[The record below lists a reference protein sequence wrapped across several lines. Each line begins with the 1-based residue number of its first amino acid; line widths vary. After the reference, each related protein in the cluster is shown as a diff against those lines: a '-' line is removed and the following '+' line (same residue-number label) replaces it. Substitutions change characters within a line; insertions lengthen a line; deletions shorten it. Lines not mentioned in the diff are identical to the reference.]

1 MFHATVGPHC
11 DIELRSAERNPLDF
25 QYAMEKIRGKLALF
39 SLSGIFPMSVT
50 IPFFFQFSVHCEVSI
65 TFNLKRKKM
74 KRRIMEAI
82 RETKTTPKKQ

>member
-39 SLSGIFPMSVT
+39 YFVWNLSHVHYT
-50 IPFFFQFSVHCEVSI
+50 IPFFSLFTS
-65 TFNLKRKKM
+65 L
-74 KRRIMEAI
+74 
-82 RETKTTPKKQ
+82 